1 MNCRL
6 CKFWVSLIASVLCL
20 VQAQASANDS
30 TLVYVLDVR
39 SEINTVSNRYIKLG
53 FEEATEKKADL
64 VILNMDTYGGAI
76 ADADDIRT
84 RIMDYPKPVY
94 VYINNTAGSAGALIS
109 IACDSIYMVKG
120 GNIGAA
126 TAVNQNGEVLPEKI
140 QSFMRSMMRTT
151 AEANGRNPDVAAAM
165 VGHNLSS
172 DSAFVLSLTTKEA
185 IDTGYC
191 EAQVKSINE
200 ILKRTG
206 FEGAVVQRYKPDNVE
221 SIIAVFLNPALKV
234 LFVLMIFGGIY
245 FELQTP
251 GIGFPLAAAIVGLVL
266 YFVPDYLH
274 GLLEYWEL
282 LLFLVG
288 VVLLAIEV
296 FVIPGFGVVGAS
308 GIAFCMGSLVLSM
321 LKNDAF
327 DFDLVDSQQL
337 LWALMIM
344 SVSLVGG
351 AVLFFVGGGALVKSK
366 AFKRLSIETSIHEN
380 AMGNKLIAELIV
392 GKEGVAL
399 TDLKP
404 TGKIKIEGEH
414 YDAQV
419 ISGYLEKGQAVVVV
433 SSEGVTLKV
442 KEI

>member
-1 MNCRL
+1 MNYRL
-6 CKFWVSLIASVLCL
+6 CKLCFSLVVCVFGL
-20 VQAQASANDS
+20 VQLHAAKNDS
-30 TLVYVLDVR
+30 LLVYVLDVR
-39 SEINTVSNRYIKLG
+39 SEINTVSNRYLKLG
-53 FEEATEKKADL
+53 FEDATEKDADV

-94 VYINNTAGSAGALIS
+94 VFINNTAGSAGALIS

-165 VGHNLSS
+165 VGHNLLS

-191 EAQVKSINE
+191 EAQVKSIDE
-200 ILKRTG
+200 ILEKTG
-206 FEGAVVQRYKPDNVE
+206 FEGAVVQRYKTDNVE
-221 SIIAVFLNPALKV
+221 TIIAVFLNPALKV
-234 LFVLMIFGGIY
+234 LFILMILGGIY

-288 VVLLAIEV
+288 VVLLAVEV

-308 GIAFCMGSLVLSM
+308 GVALCMGSLVLSM

-380 AMGNKLIAELIV
+380 AMGSKHMTAQFV

-399 TDLKP
+399 TVLKP
-404 TGKIKIEGEH
+404 SGKIKIEGEH

-419 ISGYLEKGQAVVVV
+419 ITGYVEKGKSVIVV